1 MIITLEQ
8 ENRIQANR
16 EKKRLEQNK
25 KFDEASKARI
35 LIQRNS
41 YLAEISER
49 VEFLNHQKEQRRKAE
64 NRINELEKL
73 QNEYIQWMIDHSV
86 TDPHWDEVVEK
97 YNNIN
102 IKIQT
107 LLHPTSSFSGLSEIS
122 TISIKNGYIN

>member
-1 MIITLEQ
+1 MIVTMEQ
-8 ENRIQANR
+8 EQNLQAIE
-16 EKKRLEQNK
+16 EKKRLERNK
-25 KFDEASKARI
+25 KFDEASRARMI
-35 LIQRNS
+35 IQRNDLS
-41 YLAEISER
+41 EIMER
-49 VEFLNHQKEQRRKAE
+49 VEYLNHQKEQRRKEE

-73 QNEYIQWMIDHSV
+73 QDEYIQWMIDHRT
-86 TDPHWDEVVEK
+86 TDPQWNSIVEK